1 MNHKRYRKILIL
13 FLLFIVFVPQDVF
26 AHAILEKASPAPN
39 SQVKGPPKEI
49 VLTFNERMEGEFYSI
64 KVFNADGDIVTE
76 SETQL
81 SIDQKQLSQVLP
93 SLSDG
98 TYTVSYRVLSAD
110 GHPIEGSYV
119 FTTGEETSEFE
130 DPGAFK
136 EPIDIDPERS
146 NSDASFSIV
155 STAIRVFNYIALL
168 LSTGWILWG
177 ALRKEEMGEIERSY
191 KRWAI
196 ILQIS
201 FLITN
206 ILMGFIQMSQLQGI
220 WEMTNIASIMTGTNI
235 GIIWTLSMLL
245 SFLGFI
251 FLTRYIW
258 FDTFWAILLLLLK
271 SQNGHAVAFEPAFIS
286 ISLDFIHLLAA
297 SIWSGGLFFILL
309 FWKRHREYVK
319 QFLLIFSRAALVS
332 IIVLIISGAALTII
346 YLPHLSYLLKT
357 QWGVLLL
364 IKVGLVFMVILTGAF
379 LRSNLKN
386 KKENSIGKWLK
397 IDITMMV
404 FILVIVGSFTH
415 LSPLPQNEPLD
426 WNETK
431 NDIEIK
437 TMISPKIP
445 GSNSFIIDATSLE
458 EGVNI
463 KGIQLFLKYKDNLE
477 VSPIQVPI
485 PIFEQDKSV
494 YEKIEGFYIPFD
506 GNWTIELRILNSND
520 DESVFSKD
528 FTVY

>member
-1 MNHKRYRKILIL
+1 M
-13 FLLFIVFVPQDVF
+13 FLLFIVFVPQDAF
-26 AHAILEKASPAPN
+26 AHAIIEKAIPVPN
-39 SQVKGPPKEI
+39 SQVKEPPKEI
-49 VLTFNERMEGEFYSI
+49 VLTFNERLEEKLYSI
-64 KVFNADGDIVTE
+64 KVFNADGDNVTK
-76 SETQL
+76 SKTQL
-81 SIDQKQLSQVLP
+81 STDQKQLTQLLP

-119 FTTGEETSEFE
+119 ITIGEEKNEFK
-130 DPGAFK
+130 DPAAFK
-136 EPIDIDPERS
+136 KPIDIDPERS
-146 NSDASFSIV
+146 NSNADASFSII
-155 STAIRVFNYIALL
+155 STAIRIFNYIALL

-177 ALRKEEMGEIERSY
+177 ALRKEEMGEIERPY
-191 KRWAI
+191 KRWAT
-196 ILQIS
+196 ILQIL

-206 ILMGFIQMSQLQGI
+206 VLMGFIQMSQLQGI
-220 WEMTNIASIMTGTNI
+220 WEMANITSIMFGTNI
-235 GIIWTLSMLL
+235 GIIWILSMLI
-245 SFLGFI
+245 SILGFI

-258 FDTFWAILLLLLK
+258 FDIFWAILLLLLK

-297 SIWSGGLFFILL
+297 SIWSGGLFFIIL
-309 FWKRHREYVK
+309 FWKKQREYVK
-319 QFLLIFSRAALVS
+319 QFLFIFSKAALVS

-364 IKVGLVFMVILTGAF
+364 IKVGLVFMVILTGII
-379 LRSNLKN
+379 LRYNLKN
-386 KKENSIGKWLK
+386 KKEKSIGKWLK
-397 IDITMMV
+397 VDITMMV
-404 FILVIVGSFTH
+404 FILIIVGSFTH

-426 WNETK
+426 WIETK
-431 NDIEIK
+431 NEIEIK

-445 GSNSFIIDATSLE
+445 GSNSFIIDANSLE

-463 KGIQLFLKYKDNLE
+463 KGIQLFLKYKDNPE

-485 PIFEQDKSV
+485 PTFEQDKSV
-494 YEKIEGFYIPFD
+494 FEKSEDLYIPFD